1 MWGHSQQGQV
11 QQQDEEEECQWDGGR
26 ELLVA
31 FVRAGFLESWRQMT
45 DGSVSSASREWE
57 VRRGGGKP
65 RHHGKEQE
73 RKSSGGRKAESRE
86 FYF

>member
-1 MWGHSQQGQV
+1 M
-11 QQQDEEEECQWDGGR
+11 CQWGGGR
-26 ELLVA
+26 EPLLT

-65 RHHGKEQE
+65 AIMGRSRRERAPVEGKQNQE
-73 RKSSGGRKAESRE
+73 NFSFRMGQKDV
-86 FYF
+86 